1 MEPGQAHLEGV
12 HIVFEVDDLQAAF
25 LQLVELG
32 GEELLEAHDRDAA
45 ALVQERLD
53 LRQEVRVVAGQDDVA
68 RAELRDRVLATPL
81 SEAGA
86 PWDADRSSR
95 STSTLSSVGSSLG
108 EALLWSILMSN
119 SGSSSH
125 HRNRWDD
132 DHDSW
137 SSGSS
142 WGGSSGGGGGIS
154 SDQGNF

>member
-1 MEPGQAHLEGV
+1 MQAGRPRAGPPGSSWWRQRAHSRTRDQGLQEGHRVEVVDVDDVEPGQTHLEGV
-12 HIVFEVDDLQAAF
+12 HIVFKVDDLQAS
-25 LQLVELG
+25 
-32 GEELLEAHDRDAA
+32 
-45 ALVQERLD
+45 
-53 LRQEVRVVAGQDDVA
+53 
-68 RAELRDRVLATPL
+68 PL

-125 HRNRWDD
+125 HWNRWDD